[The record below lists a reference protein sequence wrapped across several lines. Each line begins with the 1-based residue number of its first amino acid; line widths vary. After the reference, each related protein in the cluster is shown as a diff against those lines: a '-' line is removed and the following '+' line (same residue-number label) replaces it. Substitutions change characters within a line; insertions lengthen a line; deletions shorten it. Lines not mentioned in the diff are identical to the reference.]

1 MGFFDSLPQ
10 APKLRPHLN
19 VGSVFDIPTGNYVLG
34 QHGES
39 ILNAGVSTVNSIAG
53 PGNTFKSEI
62 LNYLFFT
69 VMARYSPSQGA
80 AYDTENSMTYKRLN
94 RAANR
99 HWQLKDVDFSSAE
112 GANKLRLTQSADILG
127 DDYFELIKEGSRE
140 RAKASKK
147 LEIGTPFFDDSGKQ
161 IAILPPML
169 VNIDSLTEFKVSA
182 VQDKL
187 VDKNAV
193 GESGANTQFMKD
205 GAAKTQLITQLPNMG
220 VQGGLY
226 FFLVAHIGMGIE
238 MDPYAPKAPKLT
250 HSRSG
255 TKTKGVPEKFSFINN
270 NLFEIFDAKV
280 LYNSSADK
288 SARYPKSDSDR
299 IAGTSDLT
307 VVHMVNTR
315 NKNGP
320 SGIKFELVIS
330 QSEGL
335 LPHLTN
341 FHFLKGQN
349 YGFSGNNT
357 TYVLDIYPEV
367 TLSRTTIRSKID
379 EDPKLCRALE
389 IVTQLRQMELYWSD
403 IDPALHVTPDVLYKD
418 IKELGY
424 DWDILLDTRDYWV
437 FECDESKE
445 KPFLSTMDLLRM
457 RAGQYVPW
465 WYPKKT

>member
-1 MGFFDSLPQ
+1 
-10 APKLRPHLN
+10 
-19 VGSVFDIPTGNYVLG
+19 
-34 QHGES
+34 
-39 ILNAGVSTVNSIAG
+39 
-53 PGNTFKSEI
+53 
-62 LNYLFFT
+62 
-69 VMARYSPSQGA
+69 
-80 AYDTENSMTYKRLN
+80 
-94 RAANR
+94 
-99 HWQLKDVDFSSAE
+99 
-112 GANKLRLTQSADILG
+112 
-127 DDYFELIKEGSRE
+127 
-140 RAKASKK
+140 
-147 LEIGTPFFDDSGKQ
+147 
-161 IAILPPML
+161 
-169 VNIDSLTEFKVSA
+169 
-182 VQDKL
+182 
-187 VDKNAV
+187 
-193 GESGANTQFMKD
+193 
-205 GAAKTQLITQLPNMG
+205 
-220 VQGGLY
+220 
-226 FFLVAHIGMGIE
+226 LVAHIGMGIE